1 MNKENINRLKKYL
14 FLISMF
20 FSFVIGAHI
29 IYVYLYYE
37 ASETP
42 VVGGSISEWIIGD
55 FPHLNPL
62 LQSNDHNKNII
73 YLLYRSLLKYDYET
87 NEVAWDLANCNVKNL
102 AYIECFLK
110 DDAYWSNGEKIT
122 AADVVSTYNILKNS
136 DINNTL
142 GALIKDTTIENRA
155 GVVTFSNKVKDIN
168 FLTALFQPVVAKNVL
183 DNIGNKELY
192 GKFNPI
198 DGIYSGPYRVDT
210 VSYDDSL
217 WIQKLILAKNEYY
230 KEKEVLV
237 AKYIYK
243 IFKDQ
248 THLLKHKDLIN
259 VFYDKNRV
267 IADSIPRLKKHSYFL
282 HQYNALFLNEEKIK
296 SGELRSFILWK
307 IDINNILKT
316 IGKSYQWVESI
327 FLDPEIS
334 QKYDIKNTNIE
345 SIMKEKWY
353 FKKDYLANILVQ
365 ESKQQREEIEKI
377 SNDDL
382 VYITAPSNKKYSF
395 SNENNIL
402 IEGKIHSKTPDEIF
416 INEYKLSAYKKWD
429 PNFYYRVRTDFNNLT
444 PWVNTYK
451 VYFVTS
457 GKKELIEEF
466 IITYSSEKEKLSRLE
481 ADFLEKLKKSENSN
495 NTPAIDDENKNKIL
509 SLQDNTFYDKDLN
522 KLVFRLYYI
531 ENKEEVLWVVNII
544 KNILESFS
552 LWVEAIPISIGE
564 LNKKI
569 LSGEKDYDMLLLG
582 IDLWYFHY
590 NVYPYYH
597 SSQAKSG
604 YNFSNV
610 KNLNLDILLEELKSN
625 ILSKE
630 KNKELQMKIKEIL
643 TEKQIVRPLYTKENI
658 VLIDNNIKNFTLPN
672 QMASDFA
679 VTDRL
684 LDSYI
689 TSEKNIQFSQKNLSD
704 FIQFIKMIF

>member
-20 FSFVIGAHI
+20 FSFVIGGHI

-42 VVGGSISEWIIGD
+42 VVGGSVSEWIIGD

-62 LQSNDHNKNII
+62 LQSNDYNKNIL

-87 NEVAWDLANCNVKNL
+87 NEVVGNLANCNIKNL

-110 DDAYWSNGEKIT
+110 DDVYWSNGEKIT
-122 AADVVSTYNILKNS
+122 AADVVATYNILQNS

-142 GALIKDTTIENRA
+142 WALIKDTIIENRA
-155 GVVTFSNKVKDIN
+155 WVITFSNKVKDVN
-168 FLTALFQPVVAKNVL
+168 FLTALFQPIVAKNIL

-198 DGIYSGPYRVDT
+198 DGVYSGPYRVDT

-230 KEKEVLV
+230 KEKEVLI

-267 IADSIPRLKKHSYFL
+267 IADSIPRLKKYSYFL

-296 SGELRSFILWK
+296 SVELRNFILWK
-307 IDINNILKT
+307 IDVNNILKNL
-316 IGKSYQWVESI
+316 GKSYQWVESI
-327 FLDPEIS
+327 FFDPEIP
-334 QKYDIKNTNIE
+334 QKYEIKNTNIE
-345 SIMKEKWY
+345 NIMKEKWY
-353 FKKDYLANILVQ
+353 YKKDYLANILVQ
-365 ESKQQREEIEKI
+365 ERKQQQEAEKI
-377 SNDDL
+377 FNDNL
-382 VYITAPSNKKYSF
+382 IYISTPSNKKYSF

-402 IEGKIHSKTPDEIF
+402 VEGKINSKTPDEIF
-416 INEYKLSAYKKWD
+416 INEYKLSAYKKWE
-429 PNFYYRVRTDFNNLT
+429 PNFYYRLRTDFNNLT

-451 VYFVTS
+451 VYFITS
-457 GKKELIEEF
+457 GEKELVEEF
-466 IITYSSEKEKLSRLE
+466 IITYSSDKEKLSRLE
-481 ADFLEKLKKSENSN
+481 ADFLEKLKKSENTE
-495 NTPAIDDENKNKIL
+495 NTPVVDDENKNKIL

-544 KNILESFS
+544 KNILESYSF
-552 LWVEAIPISIGE
+552 WVEALPISIWN

-569 LSGEKDYDMLLLG
+569 LSDEKDYDMLLLG
-582 IDLWYFHY
+582 LDLWYFYY

-597 SSQAKSG
+597 SSQAKWG

-625 ILSKE
+625 ILSKD
-630 KNKELQMKIKEIL
+630 KNKELQIKIKEIL
-643 TEKQIVRPLYTKENI
+643 DEKQITIPLYTKENI

-672 QMASDFA
+672 QMVSDFA
-679 VTDRL
+679 VIDHL
-684 LDSYI
+684 LTSYI
-689 TSEKNIQFSQKNLSD
+689 TSEKHIDFSQKGMWD
-704 FIQFIKMIF
+704 FLQFIKIVF